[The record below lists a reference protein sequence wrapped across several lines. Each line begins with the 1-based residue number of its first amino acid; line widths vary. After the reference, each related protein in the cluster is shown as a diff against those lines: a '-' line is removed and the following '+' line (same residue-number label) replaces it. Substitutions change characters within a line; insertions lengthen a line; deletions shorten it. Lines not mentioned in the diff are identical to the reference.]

1 METGKKRQLLLT
13 REEMILKPGH
23 DVAIVA
29 VSQCGER
36 IELLAGESSMAR
48 SMLKARL
55 DRPYDSDPRKDFFLV
70 KRLQCGDSS
79 MLLQCWKGT
88 PVPISVCTIGAS
100 EQVELFKCGWAS
112 D

>member
-1 METGKKRQLLLT
+1 METGNKRQRLLT
-13 REEMILKPGH
+13 RQEVILKPSH

-29 VSQCGER
+29 IFQYGQR
-36 IELLAGESSMAR
+36 IELLAGESSMTG

-88 PVPISVCTIGAS
+88 PVPISVCTVGAR
-100 EQVELFKCGWAS
+100 ERVELIECGWGS